1 MATNLGRLTKE
12 YYSAWN
18 SHDAEKIASFY
29 TADCVHEDVAIG
41 AVFRGKNELKTGISP
56 LFAAFPDFKLELK
69 SILSATNR
77 LAHEWVMSGT
87 QAGALS
93 GPGAL
98 SGLGIPNTGKS
109 FSIRGASITE
119 LRDGKISRN
128 TDYWNLT
135 TMLQQL
141 GAMPGSHS
149 Q

>member
-18 SHDAEKIASFY
+18 SHDAEKIASFF
-29 TADCVHEDVAIG
+29 TADCVHEDVAVG

-69 SILSATNR
+69 SILRDASR
-77 LAHEWVMSGT
+77 LAHERVISGT

-93 GPGAL
+93 G
-98 SGLGIPNTGKS
+98 LGIPTTGKS